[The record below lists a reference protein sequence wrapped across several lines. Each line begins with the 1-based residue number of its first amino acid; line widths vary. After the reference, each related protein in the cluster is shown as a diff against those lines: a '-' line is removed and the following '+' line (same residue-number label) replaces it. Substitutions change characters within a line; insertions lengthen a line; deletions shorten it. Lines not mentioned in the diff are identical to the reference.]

1 MEFIT
6 GIWDRK
12 VLTNKGPLCLELE
25 DQLKAYH
32 QIDMPVYSV
41 ANGGLGLQ
49 IILKSM
55 GIKGEVITTPFSYI
69 ATTSCPL
76 WEGCTVKFA
85 DIEPGYL
92 TIDPAAVEAAISPDT
107 EAILATHVFGN
118 PCDCE
123 ALKTIANKHGL
134 AIIYDAAHAFGVRY
148 KSRSILEYGDASMVS
163 LHATKLM
170 HTVEG
175 GFVIARETEVADK
188 IEWMRRFG
196 HKGTEAFHGVGIN
209 AKLSE
214 LHAAMGLCNMRYL
227 SEILEK
233 RKVACD
239 AYDQALFGQ
248 GENSLTPLRMR
259 EATSWNYSYYPVLF
273 ESEKSLL
280 QALAY
285 LQHRNIN
292 PRRYF
297 YPDLLTGLG
306 GKAEHCPVTTDVSR
320 RVLCLPLSHK
330 TDSAVVDAITSAV
343 KRAC

>member
-1 MEFIT
+1 MTDQPLQVTEPFLPPLEEYVEFIT
-6 GIWDRK
+6 GIWDRN

-134 AIIYDAAHAFGVRY
+134 AIIYDAAHA
-148 KSRSILEYGDASMVS
+148 
-163 LHATKLM
+163 
-170 HTVEG
+170 
-175 GFVIARETEVADK
+175 IARETEVADK